1 MMFLSFIFL
10 FVSDSDLSLVSDISN
25 EAILVVS
32 VVGHN
37 LHTAVR
43 KLDWNR
49 LIQHNV
55 IVIEAYC

>member
-1 MMFLSFIFL
+1 MFLSFIFL
-10 FVSDSDLSLVSDISN
+10 LVSDSDLSLVSDISN

-37 LHTAVR
+37 LHSAVR

-49 LIQHNV
+49 
-55 IVIEAYC
+55 